1 MLNDKIKKS
10 QQPGFKVIYLR
21 LLKYAL
27 KYKLILSFS
36 IVSLFILALTNTG
49 FLALIKKITDEGLV
63 EKSADA
69 SILLPIAI
77 VLLMSLRGLAGF
89 ISSYSMRW
97 VSRKIVEDLRFDSFK
112 RIMALPV
119 KFFDNNAAGNIVS
132 KLTYETEQLS
142 TIVTKVALDAI
153 RDILTVIGIVG
164 YMLYLDWFLTL
175 IFAVMAPI
183 MGLYLK
189 KVSPR
194 LRQAGSEVQ
203 ESMGDMTRISEEAIA
218 SQRIVKIFGTAFFEL
233 KRFTNITIR
242 NRKMHTKL
250 AKMSGINSLVIEVMS
265 AIALAS
271 VVFYSISHF
280 TAGEFAAF
288 VGALLMLISP
298 IKKITAINEQIQV
311 GYAAAISIFSVMDEP
326 EEKNA
331 GKKVLNKI
339 KGEIHFNNVTFSYP
353 GERNPAIN
361 KISFS
366 TKPGEK
372 IALVGKSGGGKTTLI
387 NLIPRLY
394 EITEGEIQIDS
405 ININDCKL
413 PSLREKIAL
422 VSQDTILFNDTV
434 FNNIAYGAKGKSSI
448 EAVKKAAKAA
458 NAIEFIEKLP
468 HGFNHVIGDRGV
480 KLSGGQKQRIA
491 IARAILKNAPILLLD
506 EATSALDS
514 ESELLVQDALDNLMK
529 KRTSIVIA
537 HRLSTIMNADKILV
551 IHDGELAEQGNH
563 NELMKKKGKY
573 TALYKRGFS

>member
-10 QQPGFKVIYLR
+10 QQPSFKVIYLR

-394 EITEGEIQIDS
+394 EITQGEIKIDS

>member
-10 QQPGFKVIYLR
+10 QQPSFKVIYLR

-63 EKSADA
+63 EKSVDA

-331 GKKVLNKI
+331 GKKVLNNI

-394 EITEGEIQIDS
+394 EITQGEIQIDS

>member
-10 QQPGFKVIYLR
+10 QKPSFKVIYLR

-394 EITEGEIQIDS
+394 EITQGEIQIDS

>member
-10 QQPGFKVIYLR
+10 QQPSFKVIYLR

-27 KYKLILSFS
+27 KYKLILSLS

-132 KLTYETEQLS
+132 KLTHETEQLS

-413 PSLREKIAL
+413 LSLREKIAL

>member
-10 QQPGFKVIYLR
+10 QQPSFKVIYLR

-36 IVSLFILALTNTG
+36 IVSLLILALTNTG